1 MCELEF
7 ETIKVQKMT
16 TFCYES
22 KDGDIFEGA
31 IIESE
36 SNDGTG
42 DITVEMISG
51 NDLDD
56 LSQEELGLFWEKY
69 EKHMKNNNK

>member
-1 MCELEF
+1 MCDVEF
-7 ETIKVQKMT
+7 ETIKVQRTT
-16 TFCYES
+16 TFCF
-22 KDGDIFEGA
+22 KPKNGDIMEGA

-51 NDLDD
+51 NELDD
-56 LSQEELGLFWEKY
+56 LNQKELDLFWEKY
-69 EKHMKNNNK
+69 EEYMKNNK